1 MRREAENWF
10 KQSRAD
16 MKTANDCLN
25 AGNYY
30 AAAFFSQQAIEKA
43 LKAYFIIK
51 REDVPPKT
59 YNLLDLCLELEV
71 PEEFLT
77 TARELTPEF
86 IITRYPNAAG
96 GVPAE
101 LYDIRST
108 TKILRKTERFFKWIE
123 TVMKP

>member
-10 KQSRAD
+10 KQSKAD
-16 MKTANDCLN
+16 MKTAKDCLD

-30 AAAFFSQQAIEKA
+30 AAAFFSQQAVEKA
-43 LKAYFIIK
+43 LKAYFIIQ

-59 YNLLDLCLELEV
+59 HNLLDICLELEV

-101 LYDIRST
+101 LYDIRSAT
-108 TKILRKTERFFKWIE
+108 EILGKTERFFKWIE
-123 TVMKP
+123 TRIRS

>member
-1 MRREAENWF
+1 MRREAEIWF
-10 KQSRAD
+10 KQSKAD

-59 YNLLDLCLELEV
+59 HNLLDLCLELEV

-101 LYDIRST
+101 LYDIKSST
-108 TKILRKTERFFKWIE
+108 EILRKTERFFKWIE
-123 TVMKP
+123 AVMRT

>member
-10 KQSRAD
+10 KQSKAD
-16 MKTANDCLN
+16 MKTAKDCLD

-30 AAAFFSQQAIEKA
+30 AAAFFCQQAVEKA
-43 LKAYFIIK
+43 LKAYFIIQ

-59 YNLLDLCLELEV
+59 HNLLDICLELEV

-101 LYDIRST
+101 LYDIRSAT
-108 TKILRKTERFFKWIE
+108 EILGKTERFFKWIE
-123 TVMKP
+123 TRIRS

>member
-10 KQSRAD
+10 KQSKAD
-16 MKTANDCLN
+16 MKTAKDCLD

-30 AAAFFSQQAIEKA
+30 AAAFFSQQAVEKA
-43 LKAYFIIK
+43 LKAYFII
-51 REDVPPKT
+51 RHEDVPPKT
-59 YNLLDLCLELEV
+59 HNLLDISLELEV

-101 LYDIRST
+101 LYDKRSAT
-108 TKILRKTERFFKWIE
+108 EILKKTERFFKWIE
-123 TVMKP
+123 TKIRP

>member
-1 MRREAENWF
+1 MRREAGNWF
-10 KQSRAD
+10 RQSTAD
-16 MKTANDCLN
+16 MRTARDCLR

-30 AAAFFSQQAIEKA
+30 AAAFFSQQAVEKA
-43 LKAYFIIK
+43 LKAYFIIQ
-51 REDVPPKT
+51 REDVPPRT
-59 YNLLDLCLELEV
+59 HNLLDICLELEV

-101 LYDIRST
+101 LYDVRTATGIVE
-108 TKILRKTERFFKWIE
+108 KAERFFRWIE
-123 TVMKP
+123 TKIRS